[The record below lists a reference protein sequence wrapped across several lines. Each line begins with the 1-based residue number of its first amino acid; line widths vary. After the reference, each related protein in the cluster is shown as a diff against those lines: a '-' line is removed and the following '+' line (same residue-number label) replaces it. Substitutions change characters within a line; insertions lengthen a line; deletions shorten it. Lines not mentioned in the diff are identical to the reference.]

1 MAAGPLEGPEKEGCH
16 NDMSPQEQAKG
27 IKQRPQLS
35 QNFLTDGGF
44 LDKEVAYAELKA
56 DDVVLE
62 VGGGTGELSRRLASV
77 CRVHVVEKDGRLA
90 KMCREKLGG
99 EKTGGLGNADV
110 IEGDALEVQFPE
122 FNKIVSNI
130 PYHISG
136 PLTFKFLEHDFELGV
151 IIYQKEFADKMAAPA
166 GSRNY
171 GRLSVSVQARAEVE
185 LLDVVPKECFAP
197 IPKVDSRIVRLR
209 PKGKG
214 VQLPALFDGAVRALF
229 QHRQKSVKNALKD
242 SFHEIAK
249 DVPKDVPA
257 EEVKRIAGE
266 FDSERK
272 VYQLSVSEVIE
283 VAKMIEE
290 LI

>member
-1 MAAGPLEGPEKEGCH
+1 M
-16 NDMSPQEQAKG
+16 
-27 IKQRPQLS
+27 I
-35 QNFLTDGGF
+35 
-44 LDKEVAYAELKA
+44 
-56 DDVVLE
+56 
-62 VGGGTGELSRRLASV
+62 
-77 CRVHVVEKDGRLA
+77 
-90 KMCREKLGG
+90 
-99 EKTGGLGNADV
+99 GL
-110 IEGDALEVQFPE
+110 IALERCAGVAAV
-122 FNKIVSNI
+122 IVVVVCGQGAQSER
-130 PYHISG
+130 G
-136 PLTFKFLEHDFELGV
+136 QEPLPDGIEHDFELGV

>member
-1 MAAGPLEGPEKEGCH
+1 
-16 NDMSPQEQAKG
+16 MSPKEAL
-27 IKQRPQLS
+27 RRRVSLS
-35 QNFLTDGGF
+35 QNFLRDDNF
-44 LDKEVAYAELKA
+44 LDREVAYAELRPE
-56 DDVVLE
+56 DIVLE

-77 CRVHVVEKDGRLA
+77 CRVHTIEKDVRLA
-90 KMCREKLGG
+90 GICRKIKGV
-99 EKTGGLGNADV
+99 DV
-110 IEGDALEVQFPE
+110 IEGDALEVVFPE

-136 PLTFKFLEHDFELGV
+136 PLTFKFLEHEFELAV

-171 GRLSVSVQARAEVE
+171 GRLSVSVQARAGVE
-185 LLDVVPKECFAP
+185 LLDVGPKECFAP
-197 IPKVDSRIVRLR
+197 VPKVDSRIVRLR
-209 PKGKG
+209 PKK
-214 VQLPALFDGAVRALF
+214 VELPALFDGTVRALF
-229 QHRQKSVKNALKD
+229 QHRQKSVRNALKD
-242 SFHEIAK
+242 SFHEIYR
-249 DVPKDVPA
+249 DVQKEVQKEIPS

-283 VAKMIEE
+283 AAERLEE